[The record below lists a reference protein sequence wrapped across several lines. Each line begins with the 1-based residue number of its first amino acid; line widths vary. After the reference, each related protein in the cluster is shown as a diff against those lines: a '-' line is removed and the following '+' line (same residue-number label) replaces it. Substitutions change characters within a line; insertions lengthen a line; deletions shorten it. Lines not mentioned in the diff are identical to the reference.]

1 MHDDGGQ
8 DQRQD
13 QAGPEQDLL
22 LGPNTPPGNSGSTES
37 PLSARSRRTGLAVIA
52 GLVAVVIALG
62 IAISVTPGPST
73 ATVATD
79 VDDPSDAPAPDGEQ
93 IVAPVEV
100 SERTL
105 AGLPRATTFDAI
117 PGAPL
122 DPAPAARTSGRI
134 VHPATTVPLYA
145 RPGGPAIA
153 GLPPQQTFGGLTT
166 DTKVPVVAEEP
177 GWAQVLLPSRPNS
190 STGWLFLDDPAVST
204 EHSRYRIVVDRARF
218 TLALFDQDTQ
228 IGMWTIGVGKPGA
241 ITPAGRTFV
250 LSSILDNSP
259 KPFSPIVLPLG
270 SHSDTHSTFA
280 GGPGTVGIHTW
291 PTASVY
297 GQASSD
303 GCVRVPPGALDVIS
317 RTVPLGSVVEIA

>member
-1 MHDDGGQ
+1 MKDDGGQ
-8 DQRQD
+8 DQRHD
-13 QAGPEQDLL
+13 QAGPEQDVP
-22 LGPNTPPGNSGSTES
+22 LGPSTPPGKSGSTE
-37 PLSARSRRTGLAVIA
+37 PPPSARNRRTGLAVIA

-62 IAISVTPGPST
+62 IAISVTAGPST
-73 ATVATD
+73 ATVATVVD
-79 VDDPSDAPAPDGEQ
+79 VPSGAPVPDGEQ
-93 IVAPVEV
+93 IVAPLEV
-100 SERTL
+100 SEQAL
-105 AGLPRATTFDAI
+105 AGLPRATTFDTVL
-117 PGAPL
+117 GAPQ
-122 DPAPAARTSGRI
+122 DPAPATRASGRI

-153 GLPPQQTFGGLTT
+153 ALPPQQTFGGLTT

-190 STGWLFLDDPAVST
+190 STGWVFLDDPAIST
-204 EHSRYRIVVDRARF
+204 EHSRYRVVVDRSRF

-228 IGMWTIGVGKPGA
+228 LRTWTVGVGKPGA

-250 LSSILDNSP
+250 LSSILDTNP

-270 SHSDTHSTFA
+270 SHSDTFSSYG

-291 PTASVY
+291 PTATVF
-297 GQASSD
+297 GRASSD
-303 GCVRVPPGALDVIS
+303 GCVRVPPDALDVIS